1 MSAAGRRPMRLGVPM
16 ARRRP
21 VPATAAAGTVRA
33 PEVAGLALHGP
44 VGHGAGGAVW
54 AARDGGGRDVV
65 VSVLSLPEGAAGT
78 AQLRRLAALRH
89 GTHPHLARVRQV
101 LPLDGGRC
109 AVVSDRVPGPTLATV
124 LAARG
129 SLDPPEL
136 AALLAAV
143 GSGLGHLHERG
154 VVHGDV
160 SPANVVVS
168 GDGVPVLVDLAG
180 RAAPEL
186 GTPGFVPPERDRR
199 GAAGAP
205 GDVWALARL
214 VLAAAGGSAG
224 PRLPVLL
231 AGALDADPSRRP
243 AARDLASRAPEIA
256 AAEPVRLPPAAVLAQ
271 ARMRDDAAPT
281 RRRPD
286 TRRRARAAAR
296 TMPAGAGRAVPAR
309 RGRTGGQQVTDGRE
323 ARRTP
328 QARHAGR
335 RSHISP
341 WPRAGAVLG
350 ALGLLIGVV
359 VWSAPGERGG
369 GYGHRPSAP
378 PATAPVTDALAD
390 LVARR
395 DRALVQ
401 GDTAALA
408 ATTVPGGPAAQEDE
422 ALLDLLEGSA
432 TTLEDLR
439 TEVVAVEHVTPAP
452 GGTALDAV
460 LVQHPHERRV
470 GGATVDVAA
479 QEPRCTRLVLTADSG
494 QWRILRTEPCP

>member
-1 MSAAGRRPMRLGVPM
+1 MRLGVPM

-21 VPATAAAGTVRA
+21 VPAPAAVGAARV
-33 PEVAGLALHGP
+33 PEVAGLALEGP
-44 VGHGAGGAVW
+44 VGYGAGGAVW

-89 GTHPHLARVRQV
+89 GTHPHLAPVRQV
-101 LPLDGGRC
+101 LPLEGRRC

-160 SPANVVVS
+160 SPANVVVTR
-168 GDGVPVLVDLAG
+168 DGVPVLVDLAG
-180 RAAPEL
+180 RGAPEL

-199 GAAGAP
+199 GVAGAP

-214 VLAAAGGSAG
+214 VLWAAGGPGGS
-224 PRLPVLL
+224 RLAALL
-231 AGALDADPSRRP
+231 AAALDPEPARRP

-256 AAEPVRLPPAAVLAQ
+256 AAERVRVPPAAVLAQ

-286 TRRRARAAAR
+286 TRRRARARSRGPDAGGRAVGVLR
-296 TMPAGAGRAVPAR
+296 DRGGGPVVTAGRRAGAGRPAR
-309 RGRTGGQQVTDGRE
+309 
-323 ARRTP
+323 P
-328 QARHAGR
+328 RHAGGRAR
-335 RSHISP
+335 RL
-341 WPRAGAVLG
+341 WGRAASVLG
-350 ALGLLIGVV
+350 ALALLVGVV
-359 VWSAPGERGG
+359 VWSAPGERAG
-369 GYGHRPSAP
+369 GYGHRPSAV
-378 PATAPVTDALAD
+378 PATEALTE

-395 DRALVQ
+395 DRALVE
-401 GDTAALA
+401 GDAAALG
-408 ATTVPGGPAAQEDE
+408 ATTVPGGPAAREDE

-432 TTLEDLR
+432 TTLEALR
-439 TEVVAVEHVTPAP
+439 TEVLSVEEVSTVP
-452 GGTALDAV
+452 GGTAIDAV

-470 GGATVDVAA
+470 AGTVVDVAA
-479 QEPRCTRLVLTADSG
+479 QEPRCTRLVLATTEG
-494 QWRILRTEPCP
+494 GWRILRTGECP